1 MAQRRMQRERCA
13 VHPARPAVDRCPV
26 CDRPRCGA
34 DAVGAGCRACRG
46 LPEVANLVSPPAA
59 DDERLVRAA
68 LAAYAVALPAGVVA
82 SEYVDSPVFSYVF
95 PFVVGVVTGWAAT
108 AAARTDGRG
117 RLGTRVR
124 TIGAVLGVL
133 GVALGFLLEKS
144 LDPVSADVHVL
155 LPYVAAVAGAVLW
168 TSPPRPRRLPDQDA
182 GTEA

>member
-1 MAQRRMQRERCA
+1 
-13 VHPARPAVDRCPV
+13 
-26 CDRPRCGA
+26 
-34 DAVGAGCRACRG
+34 VGAGCLACRG
-46 LPEVANLVSPPAA
+46 LPEVATLVAPPPT
-59 DDERLVRAA
+59 DEERLVRAA
-68 LAAYAVALPAGVVA
+68 LAGYAVALPAGLVA

-117 RLGTRVR
+117 QLGTRVR
-124 TIGAVLGVL
+124 VIGAVLGVL

-168 TSPPRPRRLPDQDA
+168 TAPPKPRATSDQDE